1 MFRFENIEFLYLLL
15 LIPLLV
21 LLNIWARKER
31 RRRLE
36 RFGNLDTLRSL
47 MPDDSPRRRTF
58 KSFLFLAGLSL
69 VIIGLARPQI
79 GSKLKE
85 VEREGIEIML
95 AIDVSNSMLAEDF
108 EPNRLERTKY
118 AVGRLLEGIQEDKIG
133 VIIFAGDAYVQLH
146 ITGDYVTARNF
157 VSQISTTAVSK
168 QGTNMAAAIDLAANS
183 FSSQSE
189 GSRVVVLIT
198 DGENHEQDAL
208 ASAEAAAAR
217 GIKIYTIGIGTPEG
231 APIRIG
237 NEFIRDEEG
246 EMVVS
251 KLDEKSLE
259 EIALTTGGA
268 YIRADNRTVGLQ
280 EIIEQINATE
290 KSQFTTQIFEEF
302 DEKYQ
307 YFVAAALLLI
317 LLEMAV
323 LGRKNHLL
331 ARFNIFAQEKK
342 E

>member
-15 LIPLLV
+15 LVPLLIG
-21 LLNIWARKER
+21 LNLWTRRER

-36 RFGNLDTLRSL
+36 RFGNPETLQAL
-47 MPDDSPRRRTF
+47 MPDDSPRRRGF
-58 KSFLFLAGLSL
+58 KSALFIVGFTLL
-69 VIIGLARPQI
+69 VIGLARPQI
-79 GSKLKE
+79 GSKLRE

-133 VIIFAGDAYVQLH
+133 VIIFAGDAYVQLP

-168 QGTNMAAAIDLAANS
+168 QGTNIAAAIDLAANS

-208 ASAEAAAAR
+208 ASAKAAAAR

-237 NEFIRDEEG
+237 QEFIRDEQG

-251 KLDEKSLE
+251 KLDEKALE

-268 YIRADNRTVGLQ
+268 YIRADNRSMGLD
-280 EIIEQINATE
+280 EIVAQINATE
-290 KSQFTTQIFEEF
+290 KSQFTTQIFEEY

-307 YFVAAALLLI
+307 YFVAAALLFL

-323 LGRKNHLL
+323 LGRKNRLL
-331 ARFNIFAQEKK
+331 ARINIFDREKK

>member
-133 VIIFAGDAYVQLH
+133 VIIFAGDAYVQLP

-208 ASAEAAAAR
+208 ASAEAAAER

-237 NEFIRDEEG
+237 NEFIRDENG

-251 KLDEKSLE
+251 KLDEKALE

-268 YIRADNRTVGLQ
+268 YIRADNRSMGLQ

-307 YFVAAALLLI
+307 YFVAAALILI
-317 LLEMAV
+317 LLEMVV

>member
-1 MFRFENIEFLYLLL
+1 MFRFENIELLYLLL

-69 VIIGLARPQI
+69 VIIALARPQI

-118 AVGRLLEGIQEDKIG
+118 AIGRLLEGIQEDKIG
-133 VIIFAGDAYVQLH
+133 VIIFAGDAYVQLP

-168 QGTNMAAAIDLAANS
+168 QGTNIAAAIDLAANS

-208 ASAEAAAAR
+208 ASAEAAASR

-251 KLDEKSLE
+251 KLDEKALE

-280 EIIEQINATE
+280 EIIDQINATE

-317 LLEMAV
+317 LLEMAT

-331 ARFNIFAQEKK
+331 ARFNIFAQDKK

>member
-58 KSFLFLAGLSL
+58 MSVLYLLGLSL
-69 VIIGLARPQI
+69 VIIALARPQI

-133 VIIFAGDAYVQLH
+133 VIIFAGDAYVQLP

-168 QGTNMAAAIDLAANS
+168 QGTNIAAAIDLAANS

-251 KLDEKSLE
+251 KLDEKTLE

>member
-58 KSFLFLAGLSL
+58 TSVLYILGLSL
-69 VIIGLARPQI
+69 VIIALARPQI

-133 VIIFAGDAYVQLH
+133 VIIFAGDAYVQLP

>member
-58 KSFLFLAGLSL
+58 KSVLYILGLSL
-69 VIIGLARPQI
+69 VIIALARPQI

-133 VIIFAGDAYVQLH
+133 VIIFAGDAYVQLP

>member
-47 MPDDSPRRRTF
+47 MPDDSPRRHTF
-58 KSFLFLAGLSL
+58 KSVLFLAGLSL
-69 VIIGLARPQI
+69 VIIALARPQI

-133 VIIFAGDAYVQLH
+133 VIIFAGDAYVQLP

-251 KLDEKSLE
+251 KLDEKTLE